1 MFYLRIFLRG
11 WLGMKIVYHKP
22 ENEDLLK
29 KMQVSIKQ
37 LFSKFFHYA
46 NHSRA
51 ILQVQFVC
59 VFVWHPNLRSIG
71 KIICK
76 YIKICYVKWEAS
88 GIGRY
93 LETNVSKLQ
102 TAFEFNFFVNALIS
116 SKFGKFLQVTTYKN
130 SANFDRT

>member
-1 MFYLRIFLRG
+1 
-11 WLGMKIVYHKP
+11 MKIVYHKP

-59 VFVWHPNLRSIG
+59 VFVYHPNLRSMG

-76 YIKICYVKWEAS
+76 YMKICCVKWEAS